1 MLDPLVVGV
10 SGRSLLAD
18 WTADELEDR
27 RRQEWKKKE
36 KRKKK
41 KKTDETWKEDRTTDN
56 ASMRGHNVQDSK
68 RQALA
73 PIDVAHHV

>member
-1 MLDPLVVGV
+1 MGV
-10 SGRSLLAD
+10 WLTGPQTNWRTEDDRNGRK
-18 WTADELEDR
+18 
-27 RRQEWKKKE
+27 KKKE

-56 ASMRGHNVQDSK
+56 ASMRDHNVQDSK